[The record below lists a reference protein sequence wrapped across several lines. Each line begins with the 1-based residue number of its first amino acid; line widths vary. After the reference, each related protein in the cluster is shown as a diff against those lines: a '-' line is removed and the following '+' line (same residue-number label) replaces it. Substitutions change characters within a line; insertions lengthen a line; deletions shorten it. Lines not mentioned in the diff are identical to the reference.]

1 MRNLC
6 RVFSIVV
13 ICMQITAC
21 GGGNSSPEKSSASS
35 SAAVSSV
42 AMSSAAQS
50 SVVSSTATSS
60 SHASDSAL
68 GAKGLLPGALPTP
81 PTSLPADQLPPQ

>member
-6 RVFSIVV
+6 RVFCIGV

-21 GGGNSSPEKSSASS
+21 GGGDSSSKKIESGNSVAVS
-35 SAAVSSV
+35 SAAI
-42 AMSSAAQS
+42 SSAPQS
-50 SVVSSTATSS
+50 SAVSSTATSS
-60 SHASDSAL
+60 SQASLSAL

-81 PTSLPADQLPPQ
+81 PASLPADQLPPQ

>member
-21 GGGNSSPEKSSASS
+21 GSGNSSPEKSSASS

-42 AMSSAAQS
+42 AISSAAQS
-50 SVVSSTATSS
+50 SVVSSSATSS
-60 SHASDSAL
+60 SQASVSAL
-68 GAKGLLPGALPTP
+68 GAKRLLPGALPTP